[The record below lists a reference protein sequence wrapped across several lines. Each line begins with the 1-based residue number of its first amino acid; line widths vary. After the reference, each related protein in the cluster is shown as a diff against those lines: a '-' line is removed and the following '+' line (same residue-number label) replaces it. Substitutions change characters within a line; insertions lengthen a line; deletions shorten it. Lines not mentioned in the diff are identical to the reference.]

1 MKKISLIISLI
12 VLMANGYAQEIET
25 LMIRDRQSK
34 ISYSGFGGPLLGVTQ
49 INKEL
54 GLTIGGK
61 GGVVVNKKYAFGGIG
76 FGMVNS
82 PEFTGNN
89 LSGNTNAQLQMS
101 YGAGGVFFEY
111 IFNIENLIHFSIP
124 VNIMAGGI
132 HIYDDNAET
141 EIESSA
147 FFIIEPGI
155 NIDLNVSK
163 HYTQSLY
170 ISYRQ
175 ALGSSLINLDDKNI
189 SGLNIGL
196 IFKFGFR

>member
-1 MKKISLIISLI
+1 MKKVSLIISLI
-12 VLMANGYAQEIET
+12 VLITNGYAQEIET
-25 LMIRDRQSK
+25 LITKDRRSTT
-34 ISYSGFGGPLLGVTQ
+34 SYSGFGGPLLGATQ

-54 GLTIGGK
+54 GLFIGGK

-76 FGMVNS
+76 YGMVNS

-111 IFNIENLIHFSIP
+111 IFNIENLVHFSFP
-124 VNIMAGGI
+124 LNIMAGGI
-132 HIYDDNAET
+132 NIYDNNTET

-147 FFIIEPGI
+147 LFIIEPGI
-155 NIDLNVSK
+155 NINLNVSE

-175 ALGSSLINLDDKNI
+175 ALGSSLINLNNKDI

-196 IFKFGFR
+196 IFKF

>member
-1 MKKISLIISLI
+1 MKKICLIISLI

-25 LMIRDRQSK
+25 LITKDRQSTT
-34 ISYSGFGGPLLGVTQ
+34 SYFGYGGPLLGATQ
-49 INKEL
+49 INNVL
-54 GLTIGGK
+54 GITIGGI

-76 FGMVNS
+76 FGMLIS

-89 LSGNTNAQLQMS
+89 LSGNTDAQLQMS

-111 IFNIENLIHFSIP
+111 VFNIENLIHFSIP
-124 VNIMAGGI
+124 INIMVGGI
-132 HIYDDNAET
+132 NIYDDKAEI

-155 NIDLNVSK
+155 NMNLNVSK

-196 IFKFGFR
+196 IFKFGYY

>member
-1 MKKISLIISLI
+1 MKKTSLIISLI
-12 VLMANGYAQEIET
+12 ILMANGYAQEIET
-25 LMIRDRQSK
+25 LMTKDRQSTT
-34 ISYSGFGGPLLGVTQ
+34 SYIGYGGPLLGTTQ

-54 GLTIGGK
+54 GLTIGGR

-89 LSGNTNAQLQMS
+89 LSDNTNVQLQMS
-101 YGAGGVFFEY
+101 YGAGGVFIEY

-124 VNIMAGGI
+124 LNIMAGRI
-132 HIYDDNAET
+132 NIYDKKAET

-170 ISYRQ
+170 MSYRQ

-196 IFKFGFR
+196 IFKFGYH